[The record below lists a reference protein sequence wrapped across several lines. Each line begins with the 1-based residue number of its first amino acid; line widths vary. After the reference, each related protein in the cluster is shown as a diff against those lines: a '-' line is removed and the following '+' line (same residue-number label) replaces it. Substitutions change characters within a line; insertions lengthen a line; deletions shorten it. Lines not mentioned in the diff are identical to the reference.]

1 MDQLMIDVTDIPEAS
16 VGAIATV
23 IGRDGDEVITAE
35 EVASQAGTIT
45 NEIFS
50 RLGRRLDII
59 S

>member
-1 MDQLMIDVTDIPEAS
+1 MIDVTDIDN
-16 VGAIATV
+16 VK
-23 IGRDGDEVITAE
+23 IGDIVTLIGSDGNETITAE

-59 S
+59 